1 MFGGQLIVLCHV
13 KACHPHR
20 AGSRCSKTGN
30 HAHGGGLARA
40 VGPEKTD
47 DFAFLY
53 IERNVVKYG
62 FRSIPLGDVLNVN
75 HEYSQ
80 ISFCLFDQRRVTCSK
95 GH

>member
-13 KACHPHR
+13 KARNAHGATSGC
-20 AGSRCSKTGN
+20 CKTGN
-30 HAHGGGLARA
+30 HAHGGGLACTIGTQEA
-40 VGPEKTD
+40 D
-47 DFAFLY
+47 DFAFFY

-80 ISFCLFDQRRVTCSK
+80 IPFCLFDQRRVTCSK